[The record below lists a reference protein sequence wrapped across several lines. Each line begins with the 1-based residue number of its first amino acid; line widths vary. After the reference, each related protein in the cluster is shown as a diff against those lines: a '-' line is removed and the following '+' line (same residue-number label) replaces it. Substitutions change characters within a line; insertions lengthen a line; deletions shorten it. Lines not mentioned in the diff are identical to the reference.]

1 MEKTS
6 ALLDFYIKPA
16 MQIEKLHSKESSD
29 FIYKIKSI
37 HSLPRDAII
46 VKVDVWSLYLF
57 TPYKAGPKALRWT
70 LEKIDI
76 QKISADDM
84 ISTDVKI
91 AGFTLKICF

>member
-6 ALLDFYIKPA
+6 AILDFYIKPA
-16 MQIEKLHSKESSD
+16 MQIGISHIKESSD

-46 VKVDVWSLYLF
+46 VKVDVWGLYLF
-57 TPYKAGPKALRWT
+57 TSYKAEPKALRWT

-76 QKISADDM
+76 QKISTDDM

-91 AGFTLKICF
+91 AGFILKICF